1 MPRKPRWWYV
11 LQDSKNEVR
20 LAVDLYNRSGVE
32 RQLEAFIVHM
42 SLGWLKLLQAHFEQS
57 GLDIYVRDERGWRIK
72 HPDGGYKHRG
82 LHDLAKEHFA
92 ENDPRKANLSFFTGL
107 RNIIEHRYER
117 DIAALVAGKTQAYL
131 LNYEIT
137 VVELFG
143 EDEGLAAELR
153 FPLFLSS
160 ITGDAVNSLKKVRA
174 RIPRGVLEW
183 VQDFDTSVE
192 PDIAVDQRFEFKVYL
207 IPHKG
212 AKTDA
217 DAAMTFVHEDELT
230 EEQKGVMDQVR
241 TIIRDRTV
249 PIGGVDEFLPG
260 AVVEQVNA
268 QIDREF
274 TMYMHTQAWKYFNV
288 RPATGAV
295 DKFRT
300 KTQFCYWN
308 QLVGKYVYTPAWV
321 AYLVRKLSDNGTY
334 DVVAAVNL
342 AD

>member
-1 MPRKPRWWYV
+1 M

-20 LAVDLYNRSGVE
+20 LAVDLYNRSGNE

-42 SLGWLKLLQAHFEQS
+42 SMGWLKLLQAHFEKS
-57 GLDIYVRDERGWRIK
+57 GLETLLKDERGWRIK
-72 HPDGGYKHRG
+72 HPDGGYRHRG
-82 LHDLAKEHFA
+82 LHDLAREHFD

-117 DIAALVAGKTQAYL
+117 DIAAVVAGRTQAYL
-131 LNYEIT
+131 LNYERT
-137 VVELFG
+137 LVELFG
-143 EDEGLAAELR
+143 DDEALADELR

-160 ITGDAVNSLKKVRA
+160 ITGDAVDSLKKVRA
-174 RIPRGVLEW
+174 RVPKGVLEW

-192 PDIAVDQRFEFKVYL
+192 PGIAADQRFDFKVYL

-212 AKTDA
+212 AKTEA

-230 EEQKGVMDQVR
+230 EDQKGVLDQVR

-260 AVVEQVNA
+260 AVVDQVNA
-268 QIDREF
+268 KIERDF
-274 TMYMHTQAWKYFNV
+274 TLHMHTQAWKHFEV
-288 RPATGAV
+288 RPATDAT
-295 DKFRT
+295 DKFAT

-321 AYLVRKLSDNGTY
+321 KFLVRKLSDDEIY
-334 DVVAAVNL
+334 DQVAAVR
-342 AD
+342 